1 MPEPVGPVTNTMPAV
16 LYTAPDYVTH
26 RAMLGY
32 QVNDQL
38 SLQLNI
44 DNLADKQYFT
54 RIRNNGWATPGEA
67 RSAVLTATFRF

>member
-1 MPEPVGPVTNTMPAV
+1 V
-16 LYTAPDYVTH
+16 LYTTPDYITH

-44 DNLADKQYFT
+44 DNLGDKEYFT
-54 RIRNNGWATPGEA
+54 RIRNNGWATPGAA
-67 RSAVLTATFRF
+67 RSATLTAAYRF